1 MLASERTIQR
11 PFISAHSNSVGVTCH
26 ARTGR
31 CHGTP
36 RFSETRHWNC
46 RRLRRAGDKRQG
58 RAAGA
63 AIDCRR
69 STAGR
74 ARNTGT
80 ASRGDQRGRSEPPAA
95 RTSTLGSSLAP
106 PLASP
111 LAQASLG
118 LAPPALA
125 PPLASPS
132 LVNGVLPGRHHVCV
146 TAKPPRRG
154 KLRGKESVHENAYCI
169 SVCHLSRPCGDFRLE
184 GDAAGSARSGRI
196 IRCYPRRRRLRSR
209 LAPRSLWRLPPDV

>member
-1 MLASERTIQR
+1 MGPGLRRDDNMKSSRITCTRMLAAERGIQR

-95 RTSTLGSSLAP
+95 RTSALGSSLAP

-111 LAQASLG
+111 LAPASLG

-132 LVNGVLPGRHHVCV
+132 LVTGR
-146 TAKPPRRG
+146 R
-154 KLRGKESVHENAYCI
+154 
-169 SVCHLSRPCGDFRLE
+169 
-184 GDAAGSARSGRI
+184 AAGPPQ
-196 IRCYPRRRRLRSR
+196 CLRNCKTAASR
-209 LAPRSLWRLPPDV
+209 QIERKGISP

>member
-1 MLASERTIQR
+1 MVVIRGLDPRIHLSLKESCEEDGWPGHPRSGRGQAPGHDEPGAFAGTTMEDGPPERGIQR

-26 ARTGR
+26 GRTGR

-36 RFSETRHWNC
+36 RFSEARHWNC

-58 RAAGA
+58 RAVGA
-63 AIDCRR
+63 AINCRR

-74 ARNTGT
+74 TRTAGT

-95 RTSTLGSSLAP
+95 RTSTLGPSLAP

-111 LAQASLG
+111 LAPATLG

-132 LVNGVLPGRHHVCV
+132 LVNGRH
-146 TAKPPRRG
+146 
-154 KLRGKESVHENAYCI
+154 
-169 SVCHLSRPCGDFRLE
+169 
-184 GDAAGSARSGRI
+184 AAG
-196 IRCYPRRRRLRSR
+196 
-209 LAPRSLWRLPPDV
+209 PP